1 MVLRIKKKRKYF
13 GTRSWG
19 VGNIKHA
26 RGAGSRGGVGKG
38 GRKHKMTHL
47 LVYER
52 ESLVHKG
59 FVSRNRKRLDTINL
73 TDVSKRL
80 EKVNDEKPTL
90 ELRGFKVLGGG
101 RLLKP
106 AVLKA
111 DSFSAH
117 AEEKIKAAGGEAVRL

>member
-38 GRKHKMTHL
+38 GRKHKMSHL

-52 ESLVHKG
+52 ESLERKG
-59 FVSRNRKRLDTINL
+59 FVSRNTKKLEIISLSQVSKRLDTL
-73 TDVSKRL
+73 QG
-80 EKVNDEKPTL
+80 EKPVL
-90 ELRGFKVLGGG
+90 ELKGFKVLGGG
-101 RLLKP
+101 KLLKP

-111 DSFSAH
+111 QSFSAS
-117 AEEKIKAAGGEAVRL
+117 AEAKIKEAGGEAVRL

>member
-26 RGAGSRGGVGKG
+26 RGAGSRGGVGRG
-38 GRKHKMTHL
+38 GRKHKMGHL
-47 LVYER
+47 LIYER
-52 ESLVHKG
+52 ESLEHKG
-59 FVSRNRKRLDTINL
+59 FVSRKRNRLEVISL
-73 TDVSKRL
+73 GVVSKRL
-80 EKVNDEKPTL
+80 EKLQGEKPTL

-111 DSFSAH
+111 DSFSAS
-117 AEEKIKAAGGEAVRL
+117 AEAKIKEAGGEAVRL